1 MLKGRTLMNLIELR
15 SQGHSYHE
23 ISKLAG
29 VSRNTVAK
37 YVRDGAMC
45 ETKPPRAPRGSKLR
59 SSIRR

>member
-1 MLKGRTLMNLIELR
+1 MNLIELR

-23 ISKLAG
+23 ISKLDG